1 MKKVKIVI
9 WLIILGFVGVVI
21 YQNWSYFGTRAT
33 PLAINLGFGEYL
45 IPEFPNIVF
54 LLLCFATGLLIAY
67 FHGFVGRFKSD
78 RMIKKLD
85 AATTSQ
91 YEEISGLKRELEAL
105 QRSATESDPETGETP
120 DIEQSPVDR

>member
-9 WLIILGFVGVVI
+9 WLIILGFVGVVV

-33 PLAINLGFGEYL
+33 LAINLGFGEYL

-54 LLLCFATGLLIAY
+54 LLVCFATVLLIAY